1 MKIHDISVSISKDTP
16 VFPGDPP
23 VKIERVLQIEKGDLA
38 NVSRL
43 SFGNHTGTHIDP
55 PSHFILGGK
64 TVDQLDLSSLYGTAR
79 VVDMSQVKHSIT
91 ATDLNQAKLPDRIER
106 ILFKTRNG
114 SLWDKPGFQKDFVAF
129 SEDAAGWLVA
139 RGARLVGIDYLS
151 AEAFDAPEPRAH
163 RVLLGTGVII
173 VEGLNLK
180 DIAPGEYTLACLP
193 LKIKNGDGAPAR
205 AILIED

>member
-1 MKIHDISVSISKDTP
+1 MRIHDISISLSEDTP

-55 PSHFILGGK
+55 PSHFISGGK
-64 TVDQLDLSSLYGTAR
+64 TVDQLDLSTLYGTVR
-79 VVDMSQVKHSIT
+79 VVDMSEVKNGIT
-91 ATDLNQAKLPDRIER
+91 AAHLAQAKLPDRIER
-106 ILFKTRNG
+106 ILFKTRNA
-114 SLWDKPGFQKDFVAF
+114 SLWEKPGFQKDFVAF
-129 SEDAAGWLVA
+129 AADAAEWLVE

-151 AEAFDAPEPRAH
+151 AEMFDAPEPRAH
-163 RVLLGTGVII
+163 RILLGAGVII

-193 LKIKNGDGAPAR
+193 LKIKNSDGAPAR
-205 AILIED
+205 AILIEL